1 MCLTNSLKMPITPW
15 IWNCRPIPHSNAPK
29 AMPKSHLRLSDQLC
43 QLSVA
48 VQSRPWRPNPRV
60 DHPLPKL
67 PSLKHHKLEKPC
79 LLSPS
84 TTDLCIQID
93 THTHTYIYIYI
104 CIHRYILGLL
114 WVEISRWLQQHL
126 ELPKVPPLWSDA
138 VWCLIPPRAGD
149 SMQFSFKSWQVRA
162 KLDTKLR
169 KTATAMQL
177 LIIPV
182 ARMATFDNYLT

>member
-93 THTHTYIYIYI
+93 THTHIYIYVYI
-104 CIHRYILGLL
+104 GIYLAFFGLKFPADSSSTSNCRRCHRCGLTL
-114 WVEISRWLQQHL
+114 
-126 ELPKVPPLWSDA
+126 SDA
-138 VWCLIPPRAGD
+138 SSHHA
-149 SMQFSFKSWQVRA
+149 QV
-162 KLDTKLR
+162 
-169 KTATAMQL
+169 TACNLVSSRGKFGQ
-177 LIIPV
+177 
-182 ARMATFDNYLT
+182 N